1 MVEAWLP
8 ANGDSRMNSQKTDLC
23 TQLSEKYQ
31 NHPFILLS
39 NKFDTSPHEL
49 DEQQLWNTKKT

>member
-8 ANGDSRMNSQKTDLC
+8 ANRDSSMNSQKTDLC

-31 NHPFILLS
+31 NYPCILLS
-39 NKFDTSPHEL
+39 NKFDTSEL
-49 DEQQLWNTKKT
+49 DGQQLWNTKKT

>member
-8 ANGDSRMNSQKTDLC
+8 ANRDSSMNSQKTDLY

-31 NHPFILLS
+31 NYPCILLS
-39 NKFDTSPHEL
+39 NKFDTSEL
-49 DEQQLWNTKKT
+49 DGQQLWNTKKT